1 MNNILLKKCNKGI
14 TLVET
19 VTVVMIMSFVL
30 LAMSL
35 FFVRMWQM
43 NNFSLE
49 LGYATM
55 VASRGV
61 DQAVKNIRR
70 ASRGGNGAFA
80 VESAGS
86 TEMIFYANYDDDEA
100 IERVRYFLNDA
111 DHTFNVGVTQ
121 LDTVAVPPR
130 YNYQTEEEVKQVAN
144 FVVNNPADEP
154 IFTYYNLQNE
164 QLASPTTATQVSMV
178 KILLFV
184 NVDEIKQ
191 PNNVRIESYVVM
203 RNLSTFG
210 HTPT

>member
-1 MNNILLKKCNKGI
+1 MNKIKNKKGFS
-14 TLVET
+14 LVET
-19 VTVVMIMSFVL
+19 ITVIVIVSIIM
-30 LAMSL
+30 MTMTL
-35 FFVRMWQM
+35 FFARVFQI
-43 NNFSLE
+43 NHFSLE

-80 VESAGS
+80 VESAGD
-86 TEMIFYANYDDDEA
+86 TEIIFYANYDDDEA
-100 IERVRYFLNDA
+100 IERVRYFLNQSD
-111 DHTFNVGVTQ
+111 DTFNVGVTQ
-121 LDTVAVPPR
+121 LDTTTTPPK
-130 YNYQTEEEVKQVAN
+130 YNYQTEEVVTRVAN
-144 FVVNNPADEP
+144 FVVNNPTNEP
-154 IFTYYNLQNE
+154 IFTYFNVKNE
-164 QLASPTTATQVSMV
+164 QLSSPVTATQVSMV

-210 HTPT
+210 QTPT

>member
-1 MNNILLKKCNKGI
+1 M
-14 TLVET
+14 ET
-19 VTVVMIMSFVL
+19 IVVISIMSFVIL
-30 LAMSL
+30 TMAV
-35 FFVRMWQM
+35 FFVRVWQM
-43 NNFSLE
+43 NHFSLE

-61 DQAVKNIRR
+61 DEAVKNVRR

-80 VESAGS
+80 VESADRM
-86 TEMIFYANYDDDEA
+86 EMIFYANYDDDEE
-100 IERVRYFLNDA
+100 IERVRYFLDA
-111 DHTFNVGVTQ
+111 DDKTFNVGVTQ
-121 LDTVAVPPR
+121 LDDGAVPPT
-130 YNYQTEEEVKQVAN
+130 YHYQTEEVVSRVAD
-144 FVVNNPADEP
+144 FVVNNPLDEP

-164 QLASPTTATQVSMV
+164 ELVFPVNSAQVSMV